1 MDGQEYTYG
10 LEGLGLALERAPN
23 APTGLHTL
31 YSLVC
36 SSFPGNPRSLP
47 HLAFMDID
55 VAALFHNIYTT
66 RYTALAAVTLALYDW
81 FLVLDDEIQ
90 LVGKASFS
98 KGKLLYYITR
108 FATPIGLILGF
119 CYGFMWFTTILEVFS
134 IFISYWLLTLRIVAL
149 YKSRP
154 VVIWLLHI
162 ALLASYFTTLGM
174 LIQSLRLYSSSLA
187 YLPSLNFCVP
197 LIHPPSLAVIF
208 EVPLVYETLLVV
220 LTAWHAWKDYYRGRE
235 LTQVQMIPLM
245 KIMYRDGVFY
255 FCIMVAVRVWNI
267 YVYASKPIYEMFV
280 GVYIIW
286 SLITVLAC
294 RIYLNIAR
302 EARRNNPPWRL
313 SATSIRPLQDFNIKS
328 DQGGLISLEIG
339 CIHENHVNSGRGN
352 ASYEVNSAGDSS
364 FEQTRDD
371 HVLDIRRHSNQDLS
385 DIQQSV

>member
-1 MDGQEYTYG
+1 MLPRASIHYTLLYV
-10 LEGLGLALERAPN
+10 
-23 APTGLHTL
+23 LHFRNIFHPE
-31 YSLVC
+31 S
-36 SSFPGNPRSLP
+36 GNPRSLP

-108 FATPIGLILGF
+108 FATPIGLILGVYHIVDMRPNLDITF